1 MRLTAP
7 LALAAFTL
15 AALSQAPAQ
24 AQNVQIGTLQCDV
37 SGGVG
42 LIITSQREMVCT
54 FRNPAGIV
62 DTYTGVIRRFGLD
75 VGATTGGQLAW
86 SVFAPSGQYVGN
98 ALTGSYT
105 GASAQAT
112 VAVGLGANVL
122 VGGSDASIALQPLSV
137 QAQTGLNLAVGVA
150 NLELRPA
157 ARR

>member
-1 MRLTAP
+1 MRLKAP
-7 LALAAFTL
+7 LALAAFLL
-15 AALSQAPAQ
+15 AEPAW

-37 SGGVG
+37 SGGIG

-75 VGATTGGQLAW
+75 VGATNAGQLAW

-98 ALTGSYT
+98 ALTGTYT

-112 VAVGLGANVL
+112 VAAGLGANVL
-122 VGGSDASIALQPLSV
+122 VGGSDASVALQPVSI

-150 NLELRPA
+150 SLELRPA
-157 ARR
+157 VVRR